1 MTQQTPPKAR
11 FSAATVAL
19 AVAALL
25 VIGAL
30 VYRFAFAAES
40 GGGTAQ
46 AGNNLMAAGPA
57 PSLDEMIA
65 SLREEVRRDPDNHE
79 KWYWLGRAARDA
91 GQYDEAVQAFRRAM
105 ELAPRN
111 PDYSAYLG
119 EMLLV
124 RATTSSQT
132 PPAEA
137 EQLFR
142 RTLELQPGNPQALF
156 YLATLKDQ
164 RGDHRGAI
172 DDMIALLRDAPAG
185 EVWPGQVRESVLA
198 IAREN
203 NIDIA
208 NRLPPART
216 PAPSAATAAIPGP
229 TQQQLDQARS
239 IPPSQQDEMVRGMVD
254 RLAQRLR
261 QNPRDEAGWNRL
273 MRSRMV
279 MNDRPGA
286 TQALRD
292 GLAAFAND
300 TAVQGRLR
308 AAAEE
313 LGVPAP

>member
-1 MTQQTPPKAR
+1 MTEQTPPKAR

-19 AVAALL
+19 AAAALL

-30 VYRFAFAAES
+30 VYRFAFAAPS
-40 GGGTAQ
+40 GGGGETAV
-46 AGNNLMAAGPA
+46 ANNMAAAQPGNLED
-57 PSLDEMIA
+57 SIA
-65 SLREEVRRDPDNHE
+65 GLRERLRQDPDNHE
-79 KWYWLGRAARDA
+79 GWFLLGLAYREGGRF
-91 GQYDEAVQAFRRAM
+91 DEAEQAFRRAM

-111 PDYSAYLG
+111 ADYVAYLG
-119 EMLLV
+119 ETLLL
-124 RATTSSQT
+124 RAGNT
-132 PPAEA
+132 PPPEA

-142 RTLELQPGNPQALF
+142 QALEIQPDNPQAKY
-156 YLATLKDQ
+156 YLATIKDV
-164 RGDHRGAI
+164 RGDHRGAV
-172 DDMIALLRDAPAG
+172 DDLIALLRAAPPEAPW
-185 EVWPGQVRESVLA
+185 EPQVRQAVEG

-216 PAPSAATAAIPGP
+216 PAPSPATAAIPGP